1 MKIFRLKINS
11 SVVIVN
17 VGVILITLATLA
29 LGWLTD
35 NQELLASIL
44 TPTQLLALSAV
55 QAAVTLVLRTT
66 SVTGN
71 KPIEILPKEDVK

>member
-17 VGVILITLATLA
+17 LGVILITLATLA

-71 KPIEILPKEDVK
+71 KPIEILPKEDVR